1 MLTPEDIQN
10 LYRLASTAQ
19 IQAGQAIPVAI
30 LLQKTEQ
37 YLKSA
42 QKLASLEEAREAL
55 KAEAKSKEKQPTK

>member
-10 LYRLASTAQ
+10 LYNLASNAQ
-19 IQAGQAIPVAI
+19 IKAGQAVPVAI

-42 QKLASLEEAREAL
+42 QKLASLEEARTAL
-55 KAEAKSKEKQPTK
+55 KAEAKSKETQPA